1 MFKTR
6 IQEKYGSLSARFRII
21 ADYILEHTLEASFLT
36 ATELA
41 RQLKID
47 PATVV
52 RFSQELGY
60 SGYRDLAREIKRYVS
75 TELTTRYQRPVAEA
89 QSLEERMEHLINE
102 QSDRVLSLKA
112 NSAALAEAAR
122 RIQAAHQVMFTG
134 AGQASYLAELWAT
147 WFTLIGIPSCAIEA
161 SPDRLG
167 LAAEEINSGTMLI
180 VLSLGLASEGDL
192 IYALRVFKERGA
204 YILAV
209 LPSPTLLPAREADLH
224 LVVEAQTPSGYP
236 SWDTL
241 VSLMSLL
248 WQAVVFLDPEKA
260 RQHLQ
265 QKLKMIH
272 LLQSHAEEGTPED
285 LAALKRLWQME

>member
-6 IQEKYGSLSARFRII
+6 IQEKYGSLSARFRVI

-89 QSLEERMEHLINE
+89 QSLEERIEHLIAE

-112 NSAALAEAAR
+112 SSAALAEAVR
-122 RIQAAHQVMFTG
+122 RIQAARQVIFTG
-134 AGQASYLAELWAT
+134 AGEAGHLAELWAT
-147 WFTLIGIPSCAIEA
+147 WFTLIGIPSRSLQA

-167 LAAEEINSGTMLI
+167 LAAEEVDAGTLLI
-180 VLSLGLASEGDL
+180 VLSLGLVSESDL
-192 IYALRVFKERGA
+192 IYALRVFKEHGA
-204 YILAV
+204 YTLAV

-224 LVVEAQTPSGYP
+224 LVAEAQTPSGYP
-236 SWDTL
+236 GWDNL
-241 VSLMSLL
+241 VVLMSLL
-248 WQAVVFLDPEKA
+248 WQAVIFLDPERA

-265 QKLKMIH
+265 QHLSAMH
-272 LLQSHAEEGTPED
+272 LLQSHNGENPPED